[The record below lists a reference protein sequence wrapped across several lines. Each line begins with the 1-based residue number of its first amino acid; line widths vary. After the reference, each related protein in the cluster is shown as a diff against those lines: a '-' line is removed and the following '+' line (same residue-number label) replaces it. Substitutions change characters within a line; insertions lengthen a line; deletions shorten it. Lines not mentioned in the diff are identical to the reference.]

1 MSDFILPIGI
11 DAENIINPLN
21 ETISTMEKVENAAKE
36 TGKSLNDAFVQG
48 GRAAEN
54 IEDKLKPITKDLEA
68 IKVLGK
74 QAGKELAEAFNSRNV
89 DPSKLDK
96 AVAGF
101 KEKLNGLSGKI
112 NVDIDDAKLK
122 VFEKQLAN
130 TKDGL
135 GELQVALN
143 FTKEVMAGLD
153 PNSEEFQA
161 LAENVTFVE
170 TALQSYAEEVESTT
184 TKQKSLKAQ
193 LREMKAELAEM
204 EMAGLAGTKGYN
216 DLRKAAGELED
227 QIGDTNAQIKAMASD
242 TRGFDALISGAQGLT
257 GAFAATQGM
266 VGLLGDE
273 NKDLEKALLKV
284 NSAMAILQGLQ
295 AVAETLNKDSAFSI
309 MFLSKARQADTIA
322 TQAQTGA
329 TALQTVAMNGANIA
343 AKALRI
349 GLATIGI
356 GLIIAAVA
364 YLVANWDKLKTSMEK
379 LLPATKN
386 MGTAWDTLKTIFVG
400 VGGALI
406 EYIIAPFKIAMK
418 LITEGL
424 DAAVEQAKQSYN
436 VVDNYN
442 KAANEQAKRNAE
454 AHALDMKKARM
465 EQWKQQLDIQEAEG
479 KDVYKSRE
487 KWMKNNIAIKKKE
500 GEDTKEAENDLALFQ
515 ARKRGED
522 AKAAQDHTKKM
533 AEDAK
538 KAAEEAA
545 KKRKEAAEKA
555 AEEAKRQA
563 ELVEKYTDEINKL
576 RIDKVQESYERET
589 KLIREEAAKR
599 IKDLKKDNATT
610 ADAIA
615 KQKELETAINEDA
628 TRRITELEK
637 KRNDEQVKLRLE
649 GAELLANL
657 GKDSAEKE
665 LALNKIENEKALAEI
680 EEKYKNETELKAKL
694 IEAQNAYFENRN
706 KEIQIESQKK
716 DLDLAE
722 EKAVLMIELMQQY
735 AGNSIEVEEQKQ
747 LALLTIRRDYAKQ
760 NLDDLINSGKKEND
774 IEVLRAKKAVKDA
787 EKALEN
793 ASKGGK
799 KFSMM
804 KLLGLDKY
812 SHKKQ
817 KAITDAAQ
825 QLYSNIQNISD
836 GIVEAYQQQIDKKQE
851 VIDQYNA
858 EIDDLEGQLDKEKE
872 LRDNG
877 LANNVDTLQK
887 EIEAKKAARD
897 EEIRQQK
904 EMQEKQAQIK
914 KAQMAADTVIQLVN
928 MITASTEIFK
938 SLAGIPFIGI
948 PLAIATIATMFGAF
962 AVAKVN
968 AFNAIKSGQQFG
980 EGGEIDGAS
989 HTAGGVKY
997 YAADGKSGVKELEGG
1012 EYVVKKKSY
1021 GKYKKLV
1028 QAINSDDFSGL
1039 SFNDFAVQGLFE
1051 HLGIS
1056 LQNDNVFEAVQDTQE
1071 LKNLN
1076 VNFNGGGDS
1085 KVFESMDE
1093 KLGVIATATKDKVE
1107 VWEDA
1112 EFYYKKKGSKITKTR
1127 KR

>member
-11 DAENIINPLN
+11 DAENVINPLN
-21 ETISTMEKVENAAKE
+21 ETISTMERVENTAKE
-36 TGKSLNDAFVQG
+36 TGKSLNDAFAQG

-54 IEDKLKPITKDLEA
+54 IEEKLKPITKDLEA

-89 DPSKLDK
+89 DPSRLDK

-112 NVDIDDAKLK
+112 NIEIDDAKLK

-143 FTKEVMAGLD
+143 FTKEVMSGLD

-309 MFLSKARQADTIA
+309 MFLSKARQADTVA

-329 TALQTVAMNGANIA
+329 TTLQTVAMNGANIA

-349 GLATIGI
+349 GLATIGF

-364 YLVANWDKLKTSMEK
+364 YLVANWDKLKSSMEK

-406 EYIIAPFKIAMK
+406 EYVIAPFKIAMK

-424 DAAVEQAKQSYN
+424 DAAVEQAKQSYD
-436 VVDNYN
+436 VVNNYN
-442 KAANEQAKRNAE
+442 KAANEQAKRNAA

-522 AKAAQDHTKKM
+522 AKAAQDHAKKL

-545 KKRKEAAEKA
+545 RKRKEAAEKA

-610 ADAIA
+610 AEAIA
-615 KQKELETAINEDA
+615 KQKELEAAINED
-628 TRRITELEK
+628 TIRRIAELEK
-637 KRNDEQVKLRLE
+637 KRTDEQVKLRLE

-665 LALNKIENEKALAEI
+665 LELNRIENEKALADI

-735 AGNSIEVEEQKQ
+735 AGDSVEVEEQKQ

-760 NLDDLINSGKKEND
+760 NLQQLINSGKAEND
-774 IEVLRAKKAVKDA
+774 IEVLRAKKAVNDA

-812 SHKKQ
+812 SPEEQ

-825 QLYSNIQNISD
+825 QLYSNIQNIAD

-858 EIDDLEGQLDKEKE
+858 EIDDLESQLDKEKE

-877 LANNVDTLQK
+877 LANNVENLQK

-1012 EYVVKKKSY
+1012 EYVIKKKSY

-1039 SFNDFAVQGLFE
+1039 NFNDFAVQGLFE

-1071 LKNLN
+1071 LKSLN

-1093 KLGVIATATKDKVE
+1093 KLGVIATATKEKVE

-1112 EFYYKKKGSKITKTR
+1112 EFYYKKKGSKITKTK

>member
-11 DAENIINPLN
+11 DAENVINPLN
-21 ETISTMEKVENAAKE
+21 ETISTMERVENTAKE
-36 TGKSLNDAFVQG
+36 TGKSLNDAFAQG

-54 IEDKLKPITKDLEA
+54 IEEKLKPITKDLEA

-89 DPSKLDK
+89 DPSRLDK

-161 LAENVTFVE
+161 LSENVTFVE

-242 TRGFDALISGAQGLT
+242 TRVFDALISGAQGLT

-273 NKDLEKALLKV
+273 NKDLEKALLRV
-284 NSAMAILQGLQ
+284 NSAMAVLQGLQ

-309 MFLSKARQADTIA
+309 MFLSKARQADTVA

-349 GLATIGI
+349 GLASIGI

-364 YLVANWDKLKTSMEK
+364 FLVANWDKLKSSMEK
-379 LLPATKN
+379 LIPVTKN
-386 MGTAWDTLKTIFVG
+386 MGAAWDTLKTIFVG

-406 EYIIAPFKIAMK
+406 EYVIAPFKIAMK

-424 DAAVEQAKQSYN
+424 DAAVEQAKQSYD
-436 VVDNYN
+436 VVNNYN
-442 KAANEQAKRNAE
+442 KEANEQAKRNAA

-522 AKAAQDHTKKM
+522 AKAAQDHAKKL

-589 KLIREEAAKR
+589 KAIREEAAKR
-599 IKDLKKDNATT
+599 IRDLKKDNATT

-637 KRNDEQVKLRLE
+637 KRTDEQVKLRLE

-735 AGNSIEVEEQKQ
+735 AGDSVEVEEQKQ
-747 LALLTIRRDYAKQ
+747 LALLTIRRDYAEQ
-760 NLDDLINSGKKEND
+760 NLQDLINSGKKEND

-812 SHKKQ
+812 SHEEQ

-858 EIDDLEGQLDKEKE
+858 EIDDLESQLEKEKE

-877 LANNVDTLQK
+877 LANNVENLQK

-928 MITASTEIFK
+928 MITASTDIFK
-938 SLAGIPFIGI
+938 AYAKIPFIGI

-1093 KLGVIATATKDKVE
+1093 KLGVIATATKEKVE

>member
-11 DAENIINPLN
+11 DAANVINPLN
-21 ETISTMEKVENAAKE
+21 ETISTMERVENTAKE
-36 TGKSLNDAFVQG
+36 TGKSLNDAFAQG

-54 IEDKLKPITKDLEA
+54 IEEKLKPITKDLEA

-112 NVDIDDAKLK
+112 NIDIDDAKLK

-143 FTKEVMAGLD
+143 FTKEVMSGLD

-273 NKDLEKALLKV
+273 NKDLEKALLRV

-309 MFLSKARQADTIA
+309 MFLSKARQADTVA

-329 TALQTVAMNGANIA
+329 TTLQTVAMNGANIA

-349 GLATIGI
+349 GLATIGF

-364 YLVANWDKLKTSMEK
+364 YLVSNWDKLKSSMEK

-406 EYIIAPFKIAMK
+406 EYVIAPFKIAMK

-442 KAANEQAKRNAE
+442 KAANEQAKRNAA
-454 AHALDMKKARM
+454 AHALDMKKARL

-522 AKAAQDHTKKM
+522 AKAAQDHSKKL

-545 KKRKEAAEKA
+545 RKRKEAAEKA

-599 IKDLKKDNATT
+599 IRDLKKDNATT
-610 ADAIA
+610 AEAIA
-615 KQKELETAINEDA
+615 KQKELEAAINEDA

-637 KRNDEQVKLRLE
+637 KRTDEQVKLRLE

-665 LALNKIENEKALAEI
+665 LELNRIENEKALAEI
-680 EEKYKNETELKAKL
+680 EEKYKNETKLKAEL
-694 IEAQNAYFENRN
+694 IKAQNAYFENRN

-735 AGNSIEVEEQKQ
+735 AGDSVEVEEQKQ

-760 NLDDLINSGKKEND
+760 NLDDLINSSKDEND
-774 IEVLRAKKAVKDA
+774 IEVLRAKKAVNDA
-787 EKALEN
+787 EKALES

-799 KFSMM
+799 KFSMT

-812 SHKKQ
+812 STEEQ

-836 GIVEAYQQQIDKKQE
+836 GIVEAYQRQIDKKQE
-851 VIDQYNA
+851 LIDQYNA

-877 LANNVDTLQK
+877 LANNVENLQK
-887 EIEAKKAARD
+887 EIDAKKAARD

-928 MITASTEIFK
+928 MITASTDIFK
-938 SLAGIPFIGI
+938 AYAKIPFIGI

-968 AFNAIKSGQQFG
+968 AFNAIKGGQQFG

-1071 LKNLN
+1071 LKSLN
-1076 VNFNGGGDS
+1076 VNFNSGGDS
-1085 KVFESMDE
+1085 KVLESMDE

>member
-1 MSDFILPIGI
+1 
-11 DAENIINPLN
+11 
-21 ETISTMEKVENAAKE
+21 
-36 TGKSLNDAFVQG
+36 
-48 GRAAEN
+48 
-54 IEDKLKPITKDLEA
+54 
-68 IKVLGK
+68 
-74 QAGKELAEAFNSRNV
+74 
-89 DPSKLDK
+89 
-96 AVAGF
+96 
-101 KEKLNGLSGKI
+101 
-112 NVDIDDAKLK
+112 
-122 VFEKQLAN
+122 
-130 TKDGL
+130 
-135 GELQVALN
+135 
-143 FTKEVMAGLD
+143 
-153 PNSEEFQA
+153 
-161 LAENVTFVE
+161 
-170 TALQSYAEEVESTT
+170 
-184 TKQKSLKAQ
+184 
-193 LREMKAELAEM
+193 
-204 EMAGLAGTKGYN
+204 
-216 DLRKAAGELED
+216 
-227 QIGDTNAQIKAMASD
+227 
-242 TRGFDALISGAQGLT
+242 
-257 GAFAATQGM
+257 
-266 VGLLGDE
+266 
-273 NKDLEKALLKV
+273 
-284 NSAMAILQGLQ
+284 
-295 AVAETLNKDSAFSI
+295 
-309 MFLSKARQADTIA
+309 
-322 TQAQTGA
+322 
-329 TALQTVAMNGANIA
+329 
-343 AKALRI
+343 
-349 GLATIGI
+349 
-356 GLIIAAVA
+356 
-364 YLVANWDKLKTSMEK
+364 
-379 LLPATKN
+379 
-386 MGTAWDTLKTIFVG
+386 
-400 VGGALI
+400 
-406 EYIIAPFKIAMK
+406 
-418 LITEGL
+418 
-424 DAAVEQAKQSYN
+424 
-436 VVDNYN
+436 
-442 KAANEQAKRNAE
+442 
-454 AHALDMKKARM
+454 MKKARL

-522 AKAAQDHTKKM
+522 AKAAQDHAKKL

-589 KLIREEAAKR
+589 KAIREEAAKR
-599 IKDLKKDNATT
+599 IRDLKKDNATT

-637 KRNDEQVKLRLE
+637 KRTDEQVKLRLE

-665 LALNKIENEKALAEI
+665 LELNRIENEKALADI

-760 NLDDLINSGKKEND
+760 NLQDLINSGKDEND
-774 IEVLRAKKAVKDA
+774 IEVLRAKKAVNDA

-799 KFSMM
+799 KFDVFKM
-804 KLLGLDKY
+804 LGLDSKLT
-812 SHKKQ
+812 SEQ
-817 KAITDAAQ
+817 K
-825 QLYSNIQNISD
+825 QNISNAAKQIAD
-836 GIVEAYQQQIDKKQE
+836 DIGQMSDFVVDQYQRQIDKKQE

-904 EMQEKQAQIK
+904 ELQEKQAAIR
-914 KAQMAADTVIQLVN
+914 KAQMIAETAFQLVG
-928 MITASTEIFK
+928 MITSSVNIFEHATEMF
-938 SLAGIPFIGI
+938 GPFGVPI
-948 PLAIATIATMFGAF
+948 AIASIAAMFGAF
-962 AVAKVN
+962 AVAKVK
-968 AFNAIKSGQQFG
+968 AMQAINDTNKFAD
-980 EGGEIDGAS
+980 GGEIDGAS

-1039 SFNDFAVQGLFE
+1039 NFNDFAVQGLFE

-1093 KLGVIATATKDKVE
+1093 KLGVIATATKEKVE